1 MSSPFAF
8 LPFFSIGMG
17 SFGDEVDLHADYSE
31 EQFFDFAEKAPLRF
45 APGSDW
51 NYSNTAFVTLG
62 ILIHKLTGKFYGD
75 FLKER
80 IFLPLN
86 MRTASIISEADIV
99 PNRAAGYRL
108 EGGQLKNQE
117 WVSPSNNSTADGSLY
132 LTVDDL
138 AKWDAA
144 LYTDFPLKRSA
155 LREIFSPVKLI
166 DGTEHPYGFGWHVDN
181 VADRRFVFH
190 GGAWQGFKSFIGRFP
205 DDRLTIIFFAN
216 LWDTRDFKLAG
227 DLASFFYPRIQR
239 PAVPTIE
246 DTDPKT
252 TRLVHD
258 TLLQISAGNA
268 KQESFS
274 VEAHANNLPQKFRQL
289 EKTLRSLSIPVAV
302 IFMSELIDQR
312 NKGRI
317 RTFRYLLS
325 DVTKSFICTI
335 TLNSDDKIA
344 ELDIEPNK

>member
-1 MSSPFAF
+1 
-8 LPFFSIGMG
+8 
-17 SFGDEVDLHADYSE
+17 
-31 EQFFDFAEKAPLRF
+31 
-45 APGSDW
+45 
-51 NYSNTAFVTLG
+51 
-62 ILIHKLTGKFYGD
+62 
-75 FLKER
+75 
-80 IFLPLN
+80 
-86 MRTASIISEADIV
+86 
-99 PNRAAGYRL
+99 
-108 EGGQLKNQE
+108 
-117 WVSPSNNSTADGSLY
+117 
-132 LTVDDL
+132 
-138 AKWDAA
+138 
-144 LYTDFPLKRSA
+144 
-155 LREIFSPVKLI
+155 VKLI

-252 TRLVHD
+252 TRLVRD

-274 VEAHANNLPQKFRQL
+274 VEAHANILPQKVRQL

-312 NKGRI
+312 NNGRI

-335 TLNSDDKIA
+335 TLNSDDKIT